1 MEAEEKP
8 SAPAADAAPKAE
20 PQAQASTFGALA
32 QAGVNVQLG
41 LDYCAGD
48 EDFYREMLGMFS
60 GQGQAKREEIAALY
74 ESGDWPEYAVKV
86 HALKSTSLT
95 IGAEELSEQAKALE
109 LAGKSG
115 DAGYI
120 LENHADLLGAYQA
133 VCESIAGA

>member
-1 MEAEEKP
+1 M
-8 SAPAADAAPKAE
+8 
-20 PQAQASTFGALA
+20 QM
-32 QAGVNVQLG
+32 G

-95 IGAEELSEQAKALE
+95 IGAEELSAQAKELE
-109 LAGKSG
+109 LAGKRG
-115 DAGYI
+115 DGDFIRERHPA
-120 LENHADLLGAYQA
+120 LLQAHAQLCGR
-133 VCESIAGA
+133 IAGIL